1 MGTADYG
8 NEGYKASGKMA
19 SAVLEEQP
27 ANAGCTLQSGKVFK
41 NAGLF
46 GPRVKILKN
55 DLLNKKFRRHGQGLK
70 FLSKAKP
77 TNPPT

>member
-1 MGTADYG
+1 MQRGRGEAVQAPD
-8 NEGYKASGKMA
+8 AS
-19 SAVLEEQP
+19 
-27 ANAGCTLQSGKVFK
+27 LQSGKGFK

-70 FLSKAKP
+70 FLSKA
-77 TNPPT
+77 NPPNHQRSTTDVTAPT